1 MSKVVF
7 IVKKFF
13 FIIVIVTSALI
24 ISACSNEK
32 SEGENDFLETFSG
45 SLEHVHGLGYAGNT
59 GEIFLAAHDGLKIY
73 KNGDWYK
80 TKIQNNDY
88 MGFNAVDK
96 GFYTSGHPGKGVNL
110 PNPLGIMRSFDNG
123 QTLEEIAFK
132 GESDFHA
139 MGVGYFNH
147 TIYILNSHENSKLRK
162 GLYVSRDEGK
172 SWDKLAAE
180 NLGEKV
186 FSIAVHPTNDE
197 ILAVASQDGI
207 FISKDAGESF
217 ELITSNKQGTTVSFS
232 EEILW
237 YGTYD
242 QKAYLNK
249 YLLNDE
255 SSEEIS
261 LPDMSQDAV
270 MYIAQNPINK
280 SEVVFISFN
289 GSVYITN
296 ELGNSWEQIVNNG
309 KLSSN

>member
-1 MSKVVF
+1 
-7 IVKKFF
+7 VKKFF
-13 FIIVIVTSALI
+13 IIIAIVTSALI
-24 ISACSNEK
+24 ISACSNGK

-80 TKIQNNDY
+80 TKTQNNDY

-110 PNPLGIMRSFDNG
+110 PNPIGIMRSFDNG

-132 GESDFHA
+132 GEIDFHA

-147 TIYILNSHENSKLRK
+147 TIYVLNSHENSKLGE

-197 ILAVASQDGI
+197 ILAVASQDGV
-207 FISKDAGESF
+207 FLSKNAGESF

-249 YLLNDE
+249 YLLSDE
-255 SSEEIS
+255 SSEEVE
-261 LPDMSQDAV
+261 LPDLTQDAV
-270 MYIAQNPINK
+270 MYIAQNPNNK
-280 SEVVFISFN
+280 SEIVFISFN
-289 GSVYITN
+289 GSVYISN
-296 ELGNSWEQIVNNG
+296 ELGKTWEQIVNNG
-309 KLSSN
+309 KLTSN

>member
-1 MSKVVF
+1 VVF

-13 FIIVIVTSALI
+13 IIIAIVTSALI
-24 ISACSNEK
+24 ISACSNGK

-80 TKIQNNDY
+80 TKTQNNDY

-110 PNPLGIMRSFDNG
+110 PNPIGIMRSFDNG

-132 GESDFHA
+132 GEIDFHA

-147 TIYILNSHENSKLRK
+147 TIYVLNSHENSKLGE

-197 ILAVASQDGI
+197 ILAVASQDGV
-207 FISKDAGESF
+207 FLSKNAGESF

-249 YLLNDE
+249 YLLSDE
-255 SSEEIS
+255 SSEEVE
-261 LPDMSQDAV
+261 LPDLTQDAV
-270 MYIAQNPINK
+270 MYIAQNPNNK
-280 SEVVFISFN
+280 SEIVFISFN
-289 GSVYITN
+289 GSVYISN
-296 ELGNSWEQIVNNG
+296 ELGKTWEQIVNNG
-309 KLSSN
+309 KLTSN